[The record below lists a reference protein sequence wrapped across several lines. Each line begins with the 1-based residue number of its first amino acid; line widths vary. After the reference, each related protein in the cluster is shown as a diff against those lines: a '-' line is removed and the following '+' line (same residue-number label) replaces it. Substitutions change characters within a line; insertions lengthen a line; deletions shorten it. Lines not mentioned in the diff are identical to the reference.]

1 MRISVTVYAL
11 AIVGVCLA
19 VILCDPFAELIGNSL
34 MGLTAVIFN
43 AIFGALDWG
52 FPTLPTSPTG
62 AGVYAV
68 CMAWGLLAAVPFIL
82 LYGVTAHIVG
92 ADAKDKDV
100 NPFWDFLGEHSFVI
114 GFILVV
120 GVLVG
125 GYFHIASADVMGG
138 VEGASWG
145 DGIFDW
151 IVAFCVN
158 WASIYSWY
166 VLPIILAALVS
177 AFVFLANAP
186 CHGDGECPRRRSLV
200 NGGHHRRRPRL
211 LPAFRHPRF
220 HPFAYLGGRFDRR
233 RLLCACD
240 RRKQNRRSRFRRREN
255 TRPHRFKRRRDHRQ
269 MVKPIFRIESKEG
282 GKTGIAQA

>member
-19 VILCDPFAELIGNSL
+19 VILYNPFAELIGNSL

-138 VEGASWG
+138 VAGASWG

-177 AFVFLANAP
+177 AFVFWLMLHVMETEDALG
-186 CHGDGECPRRRSLV
+186 GDPWLMGV
-200 NGGHHRRRPRL
+200 ITVGV
-211 LPAFRHPRF
+211 PAFCLLF
-220 HPFAYLGGRFDRR
+220 VILDFILSLILEVVLIVVAFFALAIGG
-233 RLLCACD
+233 
-240 RRKQNRRSRFRRREN
+240 
-255 TRPHRFKRRRDHRQ
+255 
-269 MVKPIFRIESKEG
+269 SKTAEVALDD
-282 GKTGIAQA
+282 GKIHGHIDSNGDVTIDKW